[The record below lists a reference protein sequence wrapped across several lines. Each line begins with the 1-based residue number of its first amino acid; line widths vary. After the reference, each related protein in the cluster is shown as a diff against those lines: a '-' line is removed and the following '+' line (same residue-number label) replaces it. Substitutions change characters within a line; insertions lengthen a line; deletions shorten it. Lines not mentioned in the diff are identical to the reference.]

1 MKTMFMKK
9 RGKIAKTKLVVK
21 VKVTNAL
28 VNIVDVHVTTWSKA
42 TKKSVQRSKTNKEQN
57 YN

>member
-1 MKTMFMKK
+1 
-9 RGKIAKTKLVVK
+9 
-21 VKVTNAL
+21 
-28 VNIVDVHVTTWSKA
+28 VTTWSKA